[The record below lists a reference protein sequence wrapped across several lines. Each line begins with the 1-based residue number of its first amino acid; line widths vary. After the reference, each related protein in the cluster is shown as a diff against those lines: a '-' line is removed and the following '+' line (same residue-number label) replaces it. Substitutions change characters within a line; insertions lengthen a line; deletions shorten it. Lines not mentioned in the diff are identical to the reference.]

1 MSKQMDNTNP
11 SLDASKGLWTR
22 CDQCGEILYIK
33 HLRESFFVCLN
44 CHKHLPAISEDR
56 LAFLLDDGTWQPMDA
71 GLSACDPIEFTDYVA
86 YKDRVND
93 AQECTGL
100 QDAIQTGTGLIEG
113 FPVAFGVME
122 FAFMGGSM
130 GSVVGEKITRLIEY
144 ATQRGLPLVLVC
156 ASGGARMQ
164 EGIFSLMQMAKISA
178 ALQVHQDT
186 AKLLYITILTS
197 PTTGGVTASF
207 GMLGD
212 LIIAEPKALIGFAG
226 RRVIE
231 QTLQEQLPD
240 NFQTAEY
247 LLKHGLVDLVVP
259 RPLLKQALAEMLTF
273 YQEAPLR
280 KPGKIPHGVAGPLSQ
295 AQAVNLTSQWS
306 KGELTKGSRLQ
317 SVLNFLSLP
326 DQGPDRQL
334 FDMSPGTYYADRLFT
349 RLVKCASNTGS
360 AWWTSEDTNKVQMTN
375 FQDQITTT
383 T

>member
-1 MSKQMDNTNP
+1 M
-11 SLDASKGLWTR
+11 
-22 CDQCGEILYIK
+22 
-33 HLRESFFVCLN
+33 
-44 CHKHLPAISEDR
+44 
-56 LAFLLDDGTWQPMDA
+56 AFLLTYFF
-71 GLSACDPIEFTDYVA
+71 L
-86 YKDRVND
+86 
-93 AQECTGL
+93 
-100 QDAIQTGTGLIEG
+100 
-113 FPVAFGVME
+113 
-122 FAFMGGSM
+122 
-130 GSVVGEKITRLIEY
+130 
-144 ATQRGLPLVLVC
+144 
-156 ASGGARMQ
+156 
-164 EGIFSLMQMAKISA
+164 
-178 ALQVHQDT
+178 
-186 AKLLYITILTS
+186 
-197 PTTGGVTASF
+197 
-207 GMLGD
+207 
-212 LIIAEPKALIGFAG
+212 
-226 RRVIE
+226 
-231 QTLQEQLPD
+231 LPD

-295 AQAVNLTSQWS
+295 TQAVNLTSQWS